1 MKIIMVGCGKVGT
14 TLAEQLNRE
23 NHDITLIDTNE
34 EAIQNI
40 SDSADVMGVT
50 GNGAV
55 YQVQM
60 EAGIQDA
67 DLLIATTNS
76 DELNMLCCL
85 IAKKAGNCH
94 TIARIRNPEYSSE
107 IRYIREELNL
117 SLAINPE
124 LAAAREIARLLRFPS
139 AIKIEPF
146 AKGRIELLKFLIPE
160 HSLLNDMR
168 VMDVVNRLK
177 SNVLI
182 CVVERGNDVV
192 IPDGNFVMKKGDKI
206 SFIASH
212 QESADFFKKAGV
224 DNNIVKSA
232 MFVGGGKLT
241 HYLCR
246 LLEDTKIKIKIIER
260 DEERC
265 RQLSELLPKAMI
277 IHGDGTDEQLLLEEG
292 IRQTEAFA
300 SLTGFDEENIM
311 LSLYASSQSKA
322 KLITKVNKI
331 AFENVINSLNIGSLI
346 QPKMLTAEIILQYVR
361 AMQNSMGSS
370 NIETLYKIAAD
381 KAEALEFRV
390 KEGSPILG
398 IPLEK
403 LKLIDNL
410 LVACINRGGTIITP
424 RGKDTVEAGDTVIV
438 VTTHT
443 GLNDLT
449 DILR

>member
-1 MKIIMVGCGKVGT
+1 MKLIIVGCGKVGT

-168 VMDVVNRLK
+168 VMDVVNCLK

-232 MFVGGGKLT
+232 MFMGGGKLT

-331 AFENVINSLNIGSLI
+331 AFENVINSLNLGSLI

-390 KEGSPILG
+390 KEGSPVLG

>member
-1 MKIIMVGCGKVGT
+1 MGT

-23 NHDITLIDTNE
+23 NHDITLIDTNG

-212 QESADFFKKAGV
+212 QGSADFFKKAGV

-331 AFENVINSLNIGSLI
+331 AFENVINSLNLGSLI

>member
-1 MKIIMVGCGKVGT
+1 MKIIIVGCGKVGL

-23 NHDITLIDTNE
+23 KHDITLIDCDGDTL
-34 EAIQNI
+34 QSI
-40 SDSADVMGVT
+40 SNSIDVMSVN

-60 EAGIQDA
+60 EAGIKDA

-94 TIARIRNPEYSSE
+94 TIARIRNPEYSAE
-107 IRYIREELNL
+107 INYIREELNL

-124 LAAAREIARLLRFPS
+124 LAAAREISRLLRFPS

-146 AKGRIELLKFLIPE
+146 AKGRIELLKFLIPQN
-160 HSLLNDMR
+160 SVLDNMK
-168 VMDVVNRLK
+168 VMEVVSRLK

-182 CVVERGNDVV
+182 CAVERGNDVV
-192 IPDGNFVMKKGDKI
+192 IPDGNFVMKSGDKI
-206 SFIASH
+206 SFIAPH
-212 QESADFFKKAGV
+212 TDSAAFFRQAGIE
-224 DNNIVKSA
+224 NNIVKSV

-241 HYLCR
+241 YYLCQ
-246 LLEDTKIKIKIIER
+246 LLKGTKIKIKIIEK

-265 RQLSELLPKAMI
+265 RYLSEMLPEAMI
-277 IHGDGTDEQLLLEEG
+277 INGDGSDQQLLIEEG
-292 IRQTEAFA
+292 IGRVEAFA

-311 LSLYASSQSKA
+311 LSLYAASQSKA
-322 KLITKVNKI
+322 KLITKVNRI
-331 AFENVINSLNIGSLI
+331 AFGNVIDSLNLGSVI
-346 QPKMLTAEIILQYVR
+346 YPKMITADTILQYVR
-361 AMQNSMGSS
+361 AMQNSMGS
-370 NIETLYKIAAD
+370 NIETLYKIVAD

-390 KEGSPILG
+390 NSDTPLLG

-403 LKLIDNL
+403 LKLKDNL
-410 LVACINRGGTIITP
+410 LVACINRGGRIITP
-424 RGKDTVEAGDTVIV
+424 RGRDTIEAGDTVII

-443 GLNDLT
+443 GLNDLK

>member
-1 MKIIMVGCGKVGT
+1 MKIIIVGCGKVGT

-40 SDSADVMGVT
+40 SNSADVMGVT

-260 DEERC
+260 NEERC

-331 AFENVINSLNIGSLI
+331 AFENVINSLNLGSLI

>member
-1 MKIIMVGCGKVGT
+1 MKIIIVGCGKVGT

-23 NHDITLIDTNE
+23 NHDITLIDCDS
-34 EAIQNI
+34 EALQSI
-40 SDSADVMGVT
+40 SDSTDVMSVT

-60 EAGIQDA
+60 EAGIKEA

-94 TIARIRNPEYSSE
+94 TIARIRNPEYSAE
-107 IRYIREELNL
+107 INYIREELNL

-124 LAAAREIARLLRFPS
+124 LAAAREIARLLRFPN
-139 AIKIEPF
+139 AIKIELF
-146 AKGRIELLKFLIPE
+146 AKGRIELLKFMIPKD
-160 HSLLNDMR
+160 SILDRMK
-168 VMDVVNRLK
+168 VMDVVSRLK

-182 CVVERGNDVV
+182 CAVERGDDVV
-192 IPDGNFVMKKGDKI
+192 IPDGNFEMRGGDKI
-206 SFIASH
+206 SFIAPH
-212 QESADFFKKAGV
+212 ADCADFFRKAGIE
-224 DNNIVKSA
+224 NNTVNSA

-241 HYLCR
+241 VYLAKA
-246 LLEDTKIKIKIIER
+246 LADTKIKIKIIEQ

-265 RQLSELLPKAMI
+265 RILSELLPHAMI
-277 IHGDGTDEQLLLEEG
+277 IRGDGSDQKLLLEEG

-300 SLTGFDEENIM
+300 SLTGFDEENIL
-311 LSLYASSQSKA
+311 LSLYAASQSRA

-331 AFENVINSLNIGSLI
+331 AFENVINALNLGSVI
-346 QPKMLTAEIILQYVR
+346 YPKMLTADIILQYVR
-361 AMQNSMGSS
+361 AMQNSMGS
-370 NIETLYKIAAD
+370 NIETLYKIVAD

-390 KEGSPILG
+390 RGDSPVLG

-403 LKLIDNL
+403 LRTRNNL
-410 LVACINRGGTIITP
+410 LVACINRNGRIIMP
-424 RGKDTVEAGDTVIV
+424 RGKDTLEAGDTVII

-443 GLNDLT
+443 GLNDLK
-449 DILR
+449 DILM

>member
-1 MKIIMVGCGKVGT
+1 MKIIIVGCGKVGT

-40 SDSADVMGVT
+40 SNSADVMGVT

-206 SFIASH
+206 SFVASH
-212 QESADFFKKAGV
+212 QGSADFFKKAGV

-331 AFENVINSLNIGSLI
+331 AFENVINSLNLGSLI

-390 KEGSPILG
+390 KEGSPVLG

>member
-1 MKIIMVGCGKVGT
+1 MKIIRVGCGKVGT

-40 SDSADVMGVT
+40 SNSADVMGVT

-331 AFENVINSLNIGSLI
+331 AFENVINSLNLGSLI

-390 KEGSPILG
+390 KEGSPVLG

>member
-1 MKIIMVGCGKVGT
+1 MKIIIVGCGKVGT

-85 IAKKAGNCH
+85 ISKKAGNCY

-331 AFENVINSLNIGSLI
+331 AFENVINSLNLGSLI

>member
-1 MKIIMVGCGKVGT
+1 MKIIIVGCGKVGT

-76 DELNMLCCL
+76 DELNMLCCM

-224 DNNIVKSA
+224 DNNIVKSS

>member
-1 MKIIMVGCGKVGT
+1 MKIIIVGYGKVGT

-212 QESADFFKKAGV
+212 QGSADFFKKAGV

-246 LLEDTKIKIKIIER
+246 LLEDTKVKIKIIER

>member
-1 MKIIMVGCGKVGT
+1 MKIIIVGCGKVGT

-85 IAKKAGNCH
+85 ISKKAGNCH

>member
-1 MKIIMVGCGKVGT
+1 MKIIIVGCGKVGT

-40 SDSADVMGVT
+40 SNSADVMGVT

-160 HSLLNDMR
+160 YSLLNDMR

-390 KEGSPILG
+390 KEGSPVLG